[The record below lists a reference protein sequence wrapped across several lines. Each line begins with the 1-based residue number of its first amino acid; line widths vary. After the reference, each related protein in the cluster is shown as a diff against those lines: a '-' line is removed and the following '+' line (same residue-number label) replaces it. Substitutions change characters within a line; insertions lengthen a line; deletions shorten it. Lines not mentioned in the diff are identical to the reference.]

1 MVRAPPSHGGG
12 RRFDSYCVHH
22 FCKRRSVVAS
32 NIRDLIRKLVAI
44 QKIDED
50 LFAFRREIRDK
61 PEEMA
66 QLEGSFEK
74 KKQVYHALELR
85 LREIELSR
93 KAKEL
98 DLKSKELEI
107 IKADASLMM
116 LKTNKEYQTRLFE
129 IENIKA
135 DKSILE
141 DEVLRLMD
149 EVERAAKALTDE
161 KVLVDAEEKK
171 FKVAIEKIEADV
183 ARLKADSAG
192 LEALRQDAM
201 QGVDKVPLE
210 LYERIVENRDGVA
223 IVPIVNN
230 ACGGCFMHLPPQVIN
245 KIKMYEDVVRCEVCA
260 RLLYLQEDL

>member
-1 MVRAPPSHGGG
+1 M
-12 RRFDSYCVHH
+12 
-22 FCKRRSVVAS
+22 VAS

-116 LKTNKEYQTRLFE
+116 LKTNKEYQ
-129 IENIKA
+129 
-135 DKSILE
+135 
-141 DEVLRLMD
+141 
-149 EVERAAKALTDE
+149 
-161 KVLVDAEEKK
+161 
-171 FKVAIEKIEADV
+171 IEADRNGPIHCWRKQV
-183 ARLKADSAG
+183 PNLIFIKSARHKS
-192 LEALRQDAM
+192 Q
-201 QGVDKVPLE
+201 P
-210 LYERIVENRDGVA
+210 
-223 IVPIVNN
+223 
-230 ACGGCFMHLPPQVIN
+230 HHIN
-245 KIKMYEDVVRCEVCA
+245 CKKHGH
-260 RLLYLQEDL
+260 